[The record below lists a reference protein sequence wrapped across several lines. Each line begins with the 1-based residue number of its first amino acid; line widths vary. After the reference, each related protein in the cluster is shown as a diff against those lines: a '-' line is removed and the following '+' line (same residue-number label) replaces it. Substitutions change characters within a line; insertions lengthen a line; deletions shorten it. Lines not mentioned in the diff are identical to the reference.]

1 MAVYYILM
9 ALILGLA
16 YPLCIRKPSAKK
28 NTVYVCIVF
37 GYMFLMSAF
46 RYGIGNDFFNYRSVF
61 YNFCMSSR
69 SLAERL
75 TNRNFE
81 IGYTIIMQI
90 AKLLGGDYL
99 ILNILMALFILLP
112 AAFVIVKYSKMPWLS
127 CWLYLTLTFFYNSL
141 NFTRQSL
148 AASIVL
154 LSYYFIKEKKHWA
167 VILIVLAGSLFH
179 MSVLLF
185 IPVYLM
191 SLIKP
196 SAKVYAAVGAAAA
209 MVFIFSDKILEFVL
223 TNILSNYSIYLDS
236 VFLTV
241 GLSWKYLIVPFLFM
255 ALGFAA
261 YFSGWKD
268 KCPQAA
274 MMTNLLFYNF
284 LIWFFI
290 TKHFIL
296 ERFSLPIYIFIILS
310 VPDMIGHFKDSCF
323 GAKNK
328 GAHFNAQADG
338 NSVKKFLS
346 CALNN
351 GKHLWGVLTGAVLF
365 VTVTYN
371 DMCIHEGVHGVFPYE
386 SVFNAASEYSKERL
400 RTDYRKIFPNKS
412 LQKYLSMINNG
423 DYTTVICANGDCGDK
438 LDISAKI
445 LLKKIGIKTD
455 LNKLDGQSYIG
466 VFSGGKVIF
475 EMSSDNVIEEK
486 LAICDNSVFITAV
499 SGGSRA
505 EKQIG
510 QVYIGDDRYTPDL
523 NGLNFAVFDNE
534 LKKIVA
540 AQTYDTTVYAYTCT
554 NTTAFNGEILIE
566 QELN

>member
-16 YPLCIRKPSAKK
+16 YPLCIRKPSTKK
-28 NTVYVCIVF
+28 NIIYVCIVF

-46 RYGIGNDFFNYRSVF
+46 RYGIGNDFFNYRYFF
-61 YNFCMSSR
+61 YEFVSSSQ
-69 SLAERL
+69 SLAERFAD
-75 TNRNFE
+75 RKFE
-81 IGYTIIMQI
+81 IGYTVIMEI

-112 AAFVIVKYSKMPWLS
+112 VALVIIKYSKMPWLS
-127 CWLYLTLTFFYNSL
+127 CWLYLTVTFFYNSL

-154 LSYYFIKEKKHWA
+154 LSYYFIREKKHWA
-167 VILIVLAGSLFH
+167 VILLVLAGSLFH
-179 MSVLLF
+179 MSVLIF

-196 SAKVYAAVGAAAA
+196 SAKLYTAVGAAAA
-209 MVFIFSDKILEFVL
+209 VVFAFSDKILEFLL
-223 TNILSNYSIYLDS
+223 TKVISGYSEYLNT
-236 VFLTV
+236 VFLGV
-241 GLSWKYLIVPFLFM
+241 GLSWTYLLVPFFFM
-255 ALGFAA
+255 VLGIAA

-268 KCPQAA
+268 KCSESGV
-274 MMTNLLFYNF
+274 MTNLLFYNF
-284 LIWFFI
+284 LIWIFI

-296 ERFSLPIYIFIILS
+296 ERFTLPIYIFILLS
-310 VPDMIGHFKDSCF
+310 VPEMIGHFKEIRFKSD
-323 GAKNK
+323 GQK
-328 GAHFNAQADG
+328 GLHFKDQADEG
-338 NSVKKFLS
+338 AVRKFLGYV
-346 CALNN
+346 LKN
-351 GKHLWGVLTGAVLF
+351 GKSLWAVLTGVILI

-386 SVFNAASEYSKERL
+386 SIFNAASEYSKEQL
-400 RTDYRKIFPNKS
+400 RTDYRKIFPNKT
-412 LQKYLSMINNG
+412 LQQYLSLISKG
-423 DYTTVICANGDCGDK
+423 DYTAVICVNGDAGDN
-438 LDISAKI
+438 LDISSKF
-445 LLKKIGIKTD
+445 LLRKLGFKTD

-466 VFSGGKVIF
+466 VVSGGKVIF
-475 EMSSDNVIEEK
+475 ETISDNVIEEK
-486 LAICDNSVFITAV
+486 LAICDNSVYITAV

-510 QVYIGDDRYTPDL
+510 QVYIDDDKFTPDL

-540 AQTYDTTVYAYTCT
+540 AQTYDTSVYQYTCT
-554 NTTAFNGEILIE
+554 NTTAFYGEILIE
-566 QELN
+566 E